1 MKKTQKNKNYRKYA
15 TVGLIGIG
23 ITGMA
28 FQLLRF
34 QSLHGSA
41 LFYIAIPL
49 LLAYVFINT
58 MPSKSHTGRIL
69 KGTTIVLL
77 LSGPVLQEGF
87 ICIIMAAP
95 LFYIVGGIIGAV
107 LDYRVRKGK
116 TKIHSSFLLS
126 IMLLLSLEGTHPMF
140 TFDRLNT
147 VVVKK
152 VVNASVNEVKN
163 QLNHPINFGNQVP
176 TYLKLFPFPSSKDF
190 AGNQVGDINTLNL
203 IYKKHVFFNPVIGD
217 LKYQISN
224 TGKNFIESKVISD
237 YSYVNTYLNWQ
248 SSKVSWNE
256 IDSNHTEVIWQIN
269 YERKLDPAWY
279 FGTLEK
285 YTVTLMANALIKYS
299 ATPSFAR

>member
-1 MKKTQKNKNYRKYA
+1 MKKTNNNKKYKKYA
-15 TVGLIGIG
+15 TAGLIGIG
-23 ITGMA
+23 ITGLT
-28 FQLLRF
+28 FQLLRY
-34 QSLHGSA
+34 QSLHSSA

-58 MPSKSHTGRIL
+58 MPSKSHTGKIL

-77 LSGPVLQEGF
+77 LSGPILQEGF
-87 ICIIMAAP
+87 ICIVMAAP

-126 IMLLLSLEGTHPMF
+126 IMLVMSLEGTHPMF
-140 TFDRLNT
+140 TFDRFNT

-152 VVNASVNEVKN
+152 VVNASVSEVKS
-163 QLNHPINFGNQVP
+163 QLNRPIDLGNQVP

-190 AGNQVGDINTLNL
+190 KGNQVGDVNTLNF
-203 IYKKHVFFNPVIGD
+203 IYKKHVFFNSVIGD
-217 LKYQISN
+217 LKYQITS
-224 TGKNFIESKVISD
+224 TGKNYIESRVISD
-237 YSYVNTYLNWQ
+237 HSYVNTYLNWQ
-248 SSKVSWNE
+248 SSKVSWNK
-256 IDSNHTEVIWQIN
+256 IDSNHTEVVWEID

-285 YTVTLMANALIKYS
+285 YTVTLMANTLIKYS
-299 ATPSFAR
+299 ATPGFAR